1 MSWCTVAS
9 VRRHALVRYSFG
21 TLYVAVP
28 AVMMSL
34 FLYPRVLMA
43 VDEKKV
49 ETIAKQIAQQ
59 RTPQVCMYIN
69 SFDDR

>member
-1 MSWCTVAS
+1 
-9 VRRHALVRYSFG
+9 
-21 TLYVAVP
+21 
-28 AVMMSL
+28 
-34 FLYPRVLMA
+34 MA

-69 SFDDR
+69 SFVDR